1 MKDTYFYIS
10 IPDEKNRED
19 SGEDSD
25 INSYLN
31 NEEEYIKAFKR
42 IVKNLKGK
50 YDEIDI
56 QIAAWNKED

>member
-56 QIAAWNKED
+56 QIAAWNKEY

>member
-10 IPDEKNRED
+10 IPDEKIQEE

-31 NEEEYIKAFKR
+31 NKEDYIKAFKR
-42 IVKNLKGK
+42 IIKNLKGK
-50 YDEIDI
+50 YENIDI
-56 QIAAWNKED
+56 QLSAWNKED